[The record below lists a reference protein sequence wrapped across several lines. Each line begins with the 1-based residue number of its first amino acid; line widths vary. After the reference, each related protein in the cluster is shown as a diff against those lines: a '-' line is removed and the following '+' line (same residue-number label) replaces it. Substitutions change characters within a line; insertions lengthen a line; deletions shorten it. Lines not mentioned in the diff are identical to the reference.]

1 MKMYKET
8 EQYGVIAAGLGA
20 VGMLAWLIPIIGIV
34 VTLMAVVVGLYAY
47 TSEEN
52 GFPTAGIVLG
62 ILGLLLTM
70 IRSGMV
76 YYYG

>member
-8 EQYGVIAAGLGA
+8 DQYGVVSA
-20 VGMLAWLIPIIGIV
+20 VVGSIGMLAWLIPLIGIFI
-34 VTLMAVVVGLYAY
+34 TIFAILVGFYAY
-47 TSEEN
+47 DPDDN
-52 GFPTAGIVLG
+52 GFAIAGITLG
-62 ILGLLLTM
+62 VMGLLLTI